1 MSGDPSLRDD
11 TQHMVD
17 WFENELNKYGVETKQ
32 VDLGYQTIDGQQLK
46 LPNAILGRVG
56 NDPAKKTVL
65 VYGHMDVQPVS
76 KISVIVSSSNTR
88 LLAYLSKCRL
98 R

>member
-17 WFENELNKYGVETKQ
+17 WFEAELNKYGVETKQ

-46 LPNAILGRVG
+46 LPNAILGRIG

-65 VYGHMDVQPVS
+65 VSGQMDVQPVS
-76 KISVIVSSSNTR
+76 EISAIVSVSSTR
-88 LLAYLSKCRL
+88 QLTYWSKCRL